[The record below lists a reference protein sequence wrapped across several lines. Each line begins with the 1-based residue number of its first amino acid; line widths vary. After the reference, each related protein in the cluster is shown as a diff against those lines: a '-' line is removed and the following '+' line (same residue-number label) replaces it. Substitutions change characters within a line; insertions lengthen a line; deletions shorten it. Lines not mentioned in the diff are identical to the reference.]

1 MKIDVE
7 VCGCR
12 YTVTVSQVS
21 GQVDRYR
28 LVFDSREWIVDAVQ
42 IDSSRLSLVLL
53 KDGSN
58 PGGVSHDLGV
68 HEFGTRGRID
78 VSIGA
83 AAFRTV
89 VDGRRFQ
96 HSASIETDGPA
107 GEERVVAPMPGQIV
121 RVLVSEGDQVV
132 EGQRL
137 VVVEAMKMEN
147 ELCAKRGG
155 QVKQVVVREGQ
166 SVEVGRLLV
175 VVE

>member
-12 YTVTVSQVS
+12 YTVTVSQVAGKES
-21 GQVDRYR
+21 RYR

-42 IDSSRLSLVLL
+42 IDNSHLSLILL
-53 KDGSN
+53 GDGSK
-58 PGGVSHDLGV
+58 PGGASHDLGV
-68 HEFGTRGRID
+68 HEFWTGGRID
-78 VSIGA
+78 ISIGTS
-83 AAFRTV
+83 AFRTV

-96 HSASIETDGPA
+96 RSASIEIDGSS
-107 GEERVVAPMPGQIV
+107 GVERVVAPMPGQVV
-121 RVLVSEGDQVV
+121 RVLVSEGDQIM

-155 QVKQVVVREGQ
+155 RVKQVVVREGQ